1 MGIRSLQP
9 DQTHLGVDPAQGLQC
24 AILDYVISE
33 ESASLKLH
41 GSVMEPTEMSRV
53 DFKDIAFRE
62 HGRRR
67 VGTRYAMAHFLFST
81 ELELLSRQ

>member
-1 MGIRSLQP
+1 MGVFSLQP

-41 GSVMEPTEMSRV
+41 GSVTEPTEMSR
-53 DFKDIAFRE
+53 
-62 HGRRR
+62 G
-67 VGTRYAMAHFLFST
+67 
-81 ELELLSRQ
+81 